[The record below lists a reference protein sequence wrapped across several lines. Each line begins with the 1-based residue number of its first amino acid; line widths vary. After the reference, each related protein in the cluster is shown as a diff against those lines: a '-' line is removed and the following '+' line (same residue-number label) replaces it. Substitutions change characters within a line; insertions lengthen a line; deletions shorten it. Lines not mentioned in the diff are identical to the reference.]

1 MPAKNKKPNAKD
13 LPSSLT
19 DDKKVISSMKAIQR
33 AGFWAFIIALFAP
46 LILILSLAFGGEKNS
61 SLYVLPVV
69 GLYLGYSG
77 WRMNNL
83 KGRKSI
89 VLMLVINIILSGV
102 LIVGI
107 FPVFLLIM
115 SLIALIKIKPYLR
128 WSKSGGEQTE
138 VMSYKQT
145 SKYNNLSHTVK
156 ILDPIKGELIEQK
169 TIDKETFDKFA
180 NKKGEVFAVRAYKEG
195 KPSTRLV
202 KEDIYKATHKAF
214 DL

>member
-1 MPAKNKKPNAKD
+1 MATKKKTNAKN
-13 LPSSLT
+13 LPASLT

-46 LILILSLAFGGEKNS
+46 LLLILSLALGGEKNS
-61 SLYVLPVV
+61 SVYVLPIL

-89 VLMLVINIILSGV
+89 VLMLIINILLSCV
-102 LIVGI
+102 MIFGI
-107 FPVFLLIM
+107 FPIFLLIM
-115 SLIALIKIKPYLR
+115 SLIALVKIKPYLV
-128 WSKSGGEQTE
+128 WSKGGTEQKE

-145 SKYNNLSHTVK
+145 ARYSGSKHTVK
-156 ILDPIKGELIEQK
+156 ILDPIRGELTEER
-169 TIDKETFDKFA
+169 TIDKETFDKYA
-180 NKKGEVFAVRAYKEG
+180 NKKGEIFAVRAYKEG
-195 KPSTRLV
+195 KPNTRLV
-202 KEDIYKATHKAF
+202 QEDVYKATYKAF

>member
-1 MPAKNKKPNAKD
+1 MASKKKTNAKD

-46 LILILSLAFGGEKNS
+46 LLLIVSLAFGGEKNS
-61 SLYVLPVV
+61 SLYVLPIL
-69 GLYLGYSG
+69 GLYLAYSG

-89 VLMLVINIILSGV
+89 VLMLIINIILSCV
-102 LIVGI
+102 MIVGI

-115 SLIALIKIKPYLR
+115 SLIALIRIRPYLK
-128 WSKSGGEQTE
+128 WSKGGTEKDE

-145 SKYNNLSHTVK
+145 ARYSSSKHTVK
-156 ILDPIKGELIEQK
+156 ILDPIRGELTEER
-169 TIDKETFDKFA
+169 TIDKETFEKYA
-180 NKKGEVFAVRAYKEG
+180 NKKGEIFAVRAYKEG
-195 KPSTRLV
+195 KPNTRLV
-202 KEDIYKATHKAF
+202 QEDIYKATYKAF

>member
-1 MPAKNKKPNAKD
+1 MATKKKTNAKD
-13 LPSSLT
+13 IPSSLT
-19 DDKKVISSMKAIQR
+19 DDKRVISSMKAIQR
-33 AGFWAFIIALFAP
+33 AGFWAFIIAIFAP
-46 LILILSLAFGGEKNS
+46 LLLILSLALGGEKNS
-61 SLYVLPVV
+61 SIYVLPIL

-89 VLMLVINIILSGV
+89 VLMLVINIILSCV

-115 SLIALIKIKPYLR
+115 SLIALIRIRPYLR
-128 WSKSGGEQTE
+128 WSKGSNGQQE

-145 SKYNNLSHTVK
+145 ARYSNSKYTVK
-156 ILDPIKGELIEQK
+156 ILDPIRGELTEER
-169 TIDKETFDKFA
+169 TIDKETFDKYA
-180 NKKGEVFAVRAYKEG
+180 NKKGEIFAVRAYKEG
-195 KPSTRLV
+195 KPNTRLV
-202 KEDIYKATHKAF
+202 QEDIYKATYKAF